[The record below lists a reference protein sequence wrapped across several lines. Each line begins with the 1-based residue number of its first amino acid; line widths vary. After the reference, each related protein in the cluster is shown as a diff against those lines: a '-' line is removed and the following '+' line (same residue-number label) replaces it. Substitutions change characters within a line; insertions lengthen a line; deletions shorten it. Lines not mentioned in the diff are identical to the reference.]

1 MRIDLVEIERP
12 IPVVATRRLLCH
24 RRDPDRRHAERLD
37 VPELVDDSL
46 QVAALPP
53 AGAAEDAVEIVRG
66 ISVAKSIRHHEIDR
80 FVAPIQARGAD
91 AAGRYG
97 PEDDARRQRETD
109 HAGDSTAAP
118 PASTVTSASPRG

>member
-1 MRIDLVEIERP
+1 
-12 IPVVATRRLLCH
+12 
-24 RRDPDRRHAERLD
+24 
-37 VPELVDDSL
+37 VDDSL

-80 FVAPIQARGAD
+80 FVAPIHARGAD

-97 PEDDARRQRETD
+97 PEDDARRERETD

-118 PASTVTSASPRG
+118 PASTVTSASPRGAATRAPERTSMSWREATGTRTCVFARPVFRTT